1 MKTVTFDETK
11 WKLVPIVATNEMIY
25 KLACA
30 IDESSC
36 EIEHAS
42 NTPSSYK
49 SPETVRIAFD
59 VHVDE
64 KLIYKYDAIA
74 NEVSKPV
81 EVSNV
86 ISEEE

>member
-1 MKTVTFDETK
+1 MKIRMYMDINPQFPHS
-11 WKLVPIVATNEMIY
+11 VPVFY
-25 KLACA
+25 
-30 IDESSC
+30 
-36 EIEHAS
+36 AS

>member
-36 EIEHAS
+36 EIE
-42 NTPSSYK
+42 
-49 SPETVRIAFD
+49 RI
-59 VHVDE
+59 
-64 KLIYKYDAIA
+64 YR
-74 NEVSKPV
+74 
-81 EVSNV
+81 NV
-86 ISEEE
+86 IDVAPEHKEE